1 MAKQTPAP
9 ARRIAN
15 DASRPTPRQAP
26 SRQTP
31 TRRTPSTTR
40 AKAKENLPVRPF
52 QMPFDAKNMRI
63 IFAGIA
69 TIVIGYLVMYFSPT
83 MSTMA
88 LTVSPIILLLGYCVI
103 VPIGIM
109 AGIRGKR
116 KSSSDIPKPSV
127 NGVAT
132 NGAATHAA

>member
-1 MAKQTPAP
+1 
-9 ARRIAN
+9 
-15 DASRPTPRQAP
+15 
-26 SRQTP
+26 
-31 TRRTPSTTR
+31 
-40 AKAKENLPVRPF
+40 
-52 QMPFDAKNMRI
+52 MPFDAKNMRI

-109 AGIRGKR
+109 TGIRGKR
-116 KSSSDIPKPSV
+116 KSAILEPSA
-127 NGVAT
+127 NGIAS
-132 NGAATHAA
+132 NGAATHTA

>member
-9 ARRIAN
+9 ARP
-15 DASRPTPRQAP
+15 SRPVA
-26 SRQTP
+26 RQTP
-31 TRRTPSTTR
+31 TRRTPVSTR
-40 AKAKENLPVRPF
+40 AKTKENLPARPF

-83 MSTMA
+83 MSAMA

-109 AGIRGKR
+109 SGIRGKR
-116 KSSSDIPKPSV
+116 KSSAGISEPST
-127 NGVAT
+127 NGIAA

>member
-1 MAKQTPAP
+1 
-9 ARRIAN
+9 
-15 DASRPTPRQAP
+15 
-26 SRQTP
+26 
-31 TRRTPSTTR
+31 
-40 AKAKENLPVRPF
+40 
-52 QMPFDAKNMRI
+52 MPFDAKNMRI

-116 KSSSDIPKPSV
+116 KSSILEPSA
-127 NGVAT
+127 NGIAT
-132 NGAATHAA
+132 NGAATHTA

>member
-9 ARRIAN
+9 ARP
-15 DASRPTPRQAP
+15 SRPMPRQTSA
-26 SRQTP
+26 RQTP
-31 TRRTPSTTR
+31 MRRTPASTR

-109 AGIRGKR
+109 TGIRGKR
-116 KSSSDIPKPSV
+116 KSAILEPSA
-127 NGVAT
+127 NGIAS
-132 NGAATHAA
+132 NGAATHTA